1 MDTLVNLP
9 MSYTVVETATMRTI
23 DTPDVEPLTGS
34 RIASCGGRFSE
45 LRLQWPLASARG
57 LCSLYPLF
65 RVRKTPT
72 AAAIRA
78 KGARRTKPHS
88 KAWMATPITAVSAA
102 L

>member
-45 LRLQWPLASARG
+45 LR
-57 LCSLYPLF
+57 
-65 RVRKTPT
+65 VNVK
-72 AAAIRA
+72 
-78 KGARRTKPHS
+78 
-88 KAWMATPITAVSAA
+88 
-102 L
+102 

>member
-45 LRLQWPLASARG
+45 LRLQRPLASARG
-57 LCSLYPLF
+57 LCCLYPLF
-65 RVRKTPT
+65 RVRKTP
-72 AAAIRA
+72 APPIRTE
-78 KGARRTKPHS
+78 GASRTKPHS
-88 KAWMATPITAVSAA
+88 KAWMATPMTAVSGA

>member
-45 LRLQWPLASARG
+45 LRLQRPLAEARG

-65 RVRKTPT
+65 RVRKTP
-72 AAAIRA
+72 AAAIRT
-78 KGARRTKPHS
+78 KGASRTKPHS
-88 KAWMATPITAVSAA
+88 KAWMATPMTAVSGA

>member
-45 LRLQWPLASARG
+45 LRLQRPLASARG

-65 RVRKTPT
+65 RVRKTP
-72 AAAIRA
+72 AAANRT
-78 KGARRTKPHS
+78 KGASRTKPHS
-88 KAWMATPITAVSAA
+88 KAWMATPMTAVSGA

>member
-45 LRLQWPLASARG
+45 LRLQRPLASARG

-65 RVRKTPT
+65 RVRKTP
-72 AAAIRA
+72 AAAIRT
-78 KGARRTKPHS
+78 KGASRTKPHS
-88 KAWMATPITAVSAA
+88 KAWMATPMTAVSGA

>member
-45 LRLQWPLASARG
+45 LRLQR
-57 LCSLYPLF
+57 
-65 RVRKTPT
+65 RK
-72 AAAIRA
+72 RQM
-78 KGARRTKPHS
+78 K
-88 KAWMATPITAVSAA
+88 
-102 L
+102 